1 MQLRP
6 RNDFLIVELIDEP
19 YEGQIL
25 MPETSKRGCVY
36 GEIMS
41 SGTPQEYEVGQTV
54 IFKESESE
62 KISLD
67 LREFRAIRSEKV
79 IAVLEKTLEERF

>member
-36 GEIMS
+36 GEVVS
-41 SGTPQEYEVGQTV
+41 SGTRDYEVGQTV